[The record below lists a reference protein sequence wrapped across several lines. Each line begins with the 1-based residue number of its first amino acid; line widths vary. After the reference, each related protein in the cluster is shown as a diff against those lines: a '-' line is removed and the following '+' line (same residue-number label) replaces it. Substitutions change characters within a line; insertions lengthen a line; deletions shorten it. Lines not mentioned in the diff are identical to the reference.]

1 MDKVSRISHAA
12 VLTWTT
18 HHHHHH
24 HNCVDLVAH
33 RCERAPSWRRRSSW
47 KKLQTGNLRRLT
59 SRCAPGVGSV
69 NISKC
74 VNYFSFEFF
83 LYFQVRE
90 AEIRKD
96 VLEEKLQVKK
106 EVKVEEKEES
116 EDEMEDEDL
125 EDFLDWRIK
134 KLS

>member
-1 MDKVSRISHAA
+1 M
-12 VLTWTT
+12 
-18 HHHHHH
+18 
-24 HNCVDLVAH
+24 
-33 RCERAPSWRRRSSW
+33 
-47 KKLQTGNLRRLT
+47 
-59 SRCAPGVGSV
+59 
-69 NISKC
+69 
-74 VNYFSFEFF
+74 NYFSFEFQ
-83 LYFQVRE
+83 YFQVRE

-96 VLEEKLQVKK
+96 VVEEKLQVKK